1 MRLKF
6 YRLKQN
12 MLQRDVAKSV
22 NVSRS
27 TVTKWETGE
36 AVPRTDKLKKLAAL
50 FNCTV
55 DDLLKDDESASARVR
70 TAIQ

>member
-12 MLQRDVAKSV
+12 MLQRDVAKKV

-27 TVTKWETGE
+27 TVTKWETGD

-55 DDLLKDDESASARVR
+55 DELLSDEESASTGAR

>member
-6 YRLKQN
+6 YRLKQK
-12 MLQRDVAKSV
+12 MLQKDVAKSV

-27 TVTKWETGE
+27 TVTKWETGD

-55 DDLLKDDESASARVR
+55 DDLLKDDDSVSARAR